1 MGWFSI
7 LSIGLFLVLIGR
19 SVLKMGRN
27 PHTKGRQVLLM
38 LIFSVHIAVIVYLGL
53 D

>member
-7 LSIGLFLVLIGR
+7 LSIGLFLALIGR
-19 SVLKMGRN
+19 SMLKMWQN
-27 PHTKGRQVLLM
+27 PHNKGRQVLLM